1 MGRKKRPSPLPVKDG
16 LNPVRMQLPHPGADL
31 PRGARMRTK
40 DEATE
45 LSRGEISDERIA
57 APSFDL
63 LVDWVNW
70 RFGEQASP
78 IVEKLV
84 RGEIVDELGRPWQ
97 VTSPYRAG
105 ALIFF
110 YRDPEPEVRVPFEV
124 EIIFEDDDLLV
135 VDKPH
140 FLASTPKGAY
150 VVESAL
156 VRVRRAMNMPELS
169 PAHRLDRVTAGV
181 LVMTKRQELR
191 HAYHDLFAKRTILKT
206 YEAVAPVRPDLEL
219 PAVVRSRLKKEPGIM
234 TAQTIEGE
242 PNTESLV
249 ELLGTREVDPATH
262 GGNSVVGLYKL
273 TPHTGKTHQLRIHM
287 ASLGLGI
294 LNDNYYPQ
302 FYDVESTDYRNPLQ
316 LLSRSIEFEDPFT
329 GDTRRFE
336 SRRTLD
342 LWAN

>member
-1 MGRKKRPSPLPVKDG
+1 
-16 LNPVRMQLPHPGADL
+16 
-31 PRGARMRTK
+31 MRTK

-70 RFGEQASP
+70 RFGEQANP
-78 IVEKLV
+78 IVDKLV

-124 EIIFEDDDLLV
+124 EVIFEDDDLLV

-169 PAHRLDRVTAGV
+169 PAHRLDRVTN
-181 LVMTKRQELR
+181 
-191 HAYHDLFAKRTILKT
+191 FATPTMIC
-206 YEAVAPVRPDLEL
+206 L
-219 PAVVRSRLKKEPGIM
+219 PSARS
-234 TAQTIEGE
+234 
-242 PNTESLV
+242 
-249 ELLGTREVDPATH
+249 
-262 GGNSVVGLYKL
+262 
-273 TPHTGKTHQLRIHM
+273 
-287 ASLGLGI
+287 
-294 LNDNYYPQ
+294 
-302 FYDVESTDYRNPLQ
+302 
-316 LLSRSIEFEDPFT
+316 
-329 GDTRRFE
+329 
-336 SRRTLD
+336 SRRTRQ
-342 LWAN
+342 WRRSARIWNCPRWCAHGSKRSRAS